1 MFEAAEVGRKLEKE
15 VYKAQ
20 VPVLRNELLDVQQ
33 QLLNAPFPVIVL
45 FAGVDAAGKSETA
58 SLLNEWMDPHWIV
71 TRGYMDPSE
80 EELERPRLWRYWRD
94 LPPKG
99 RLALFL
105 SAWYS
110 SPIRDRVA
118 RRTTNAEFDV
128 LLDEIAT
135 FERALTDD
143 GTVILKFWMHLGKAA
158 QKKRFKAWEKDPL
171 RRWRVGNDSWR
182 HWRMFDRFVA
192 AADRAIRRTSTDQAP
207 WQIVEGEDER
217 YRSMVVGTAV
227 RDAIRRALE
236 RTPPSRQRPASRK
249 KTRPADRLDST
260 LDRVERDFNV
270 LDRLDMTQRL
280 DPKRFDEALERQQ
293 GRLNLLQRKALDKGI
308 STILVFEGWDAAGKG
323 GAIRRIT
330 GALDARDYQVIAIGA
345 PTDEEKSRH
354 YLWRFWRHL
363 SRAGRITVFD
373 RSWYGRVLVERVEG
387 FATEDEYR
395 RGYGE
400 INHFEEQ
407 LVGHGILLVKFWIHI
422 TKDEQLRRFRDRK
435 RTEHKRWKITP
446 DDWRN
451 RGRWADYTLA
461 VDEMVAR
468 TSTRVAPWTLVEGN
482 DKNFARIKVLK
493 TLADHMEKRLKRS

>member
-20 VPVLRNELLDVQQ
+20 VPVLRAELLDAQQ
-33 QLLNAPFPVIVL
+33 QLLNAPFSVIVL

-71 TRGYMDPSE
+71 TRGYMDPSAE
-80 EELERPRLWRYWRD
+80 ERERPRLWRYWRD
-94 LPPKG
+94 LPPHG

-118 RRTTNAEFDV
+118 RRISNAELDA
-128 LLDEIAT
+128 LLDEVAA

-171 RRWRVGNDSWR
+171 RRWRVGRDSWR

-207 WQIVEGEDER
+207 WHIVEGEDER
-217 YRSMVVGTAV
+217 YRSMVVGTAL

-236 RTPPSRQRPASRK
+236 RTALRRQTEPR
-249 KTRPADRLDST
+249 KTRSGKGPGPALA
-260 LDRVERDFNV
+260 RVEREFNV
-270 LDRLDMTQRL
+270 LDRLDMSQRL
-280 DPKRFDEALERQQ
+280 DPKRFDEALERHQ
-293 GRLNLLQRKALDKGI
+293 GRLNLLQRKAQRQAV
-308 STILVFEGWDAAGKG
+308 STIVVFEGWDAAGKG

-330 GALDARDYQVIAIGA
+330 GAIDARDYQVIAIAA
-345 PTDEEKSRH
+345 PTDEERVRH

-363 SRAGRITVFD
+363 SRAGRITIFD

-387 FATEDEYR
+387 FAREDDYR

-407 LVGHGILLVKFWIHI
+407 LVRHGILLVKFWIHI

-446 DDWRN
+446 EDWRN
-451 RGRWADYTLA
+451 RGQWGDYTLA
-461 VDEMVAR
+461 VNEMVER

-482 DKNFARIKVLK
+482 DKDFARIKVLE
-493 TLADHMEKRLKRS
+493 TLADQMERRLKKS